1 MRRGFFLAVATAV
14 CAACAPASKI
24 APATPQAAFPKNVIV
39 LFADGTA
46 STQWEFGRYT
56 SEHLRKRPFLVT
68 DVVFRQGTL
77 GLMSTC
83 SATGMVTDSAAAATA
98 MSTGEKTH
106 NFMLSI
112 APDGKPLPTMM
123 ETAKAA
129 GLRTGLVT
137 TTAIYDA
144 SPAGF
149 SVHANDRRAFQ
160 TIVDQ
165 YRAFEPDVLMG
176 GGADYFLP
184 SPVGKRND
192 GEDVIAAFTAK
203 GYRVV
208 QNANDLADLRVSS
221 PPGGTPARLLGLFP
235 ESPQS
240 FVDRPTVAERER
252 AALSVLSRDERGFL
266 LFVENESTDNAGHAN
281 DIAGLMHALW
291 DFDDAVAVALDFQKQ
306 HPDTLVIVTGDHET
320 GGLSVTTARAAR
332 SNARI
337 VPGETELRL
346 IDRISLSLEVAA
358 DKIASAPVTSAASAA
373 ETLDQLLAMHFP
385 GFILDAELRRT
396 ILEAGQLGDAGEGR
410 RPDGR
415 DRRDAVATA
424 LARMVSRQTGFYWG
438 TSGHTTEPVVVG
450 AIGPGA
456 GIFRGYQ
463 DNTEFARHLRSLI
476 TRRSVR

>member
-1 MRRGFFLAVATAV
+1 MKRGFFVAVAIAV
-14 CAACAPASKI
+14 CTACAPTSKVSPAASVA
-24 APATPQAAFPKNVIV
+24 APSAFPKNVIV

-106 NFMLSI
+106 NFMLSVT
-112 APDGKPLPTMM
+112 PDGKPLPTMM

-184 SPVGKRND
+184 APQGKRND
-192 GEDVIAAFTAK
+192 GADVIAAFTAK

-208 QNANDLADLRVSS
+208 QQPDDLRHLGAS
-221 PPGGTPARLLGLFP
+221 RLLGLFP
-235 ESPQS
+235 ESPES

-252 AALSVLSRDERGFL
+252 AALSVLSQGDRGFL
-266 LFVENESTDNAGHAN
+266 LFVENEGTDNAGHAN

-291 DFDDAVAVALDFQKQ
+291 DFDDAVAVALEFQRQ

-337 VPGETELRL
+337 VPGDTELRL

-358 DKIASAPVTSAASAA
+358 DKVASAPAASAA
-373 ETLDQLLAMHFP
+373 ETLDSMLAMHFP
-385 GFILDAELRRT
+385 GFVLDPELRRT
-396 ILEAGQLGDAGEGR
+396 ILEAGRAGDAGEASEGPR
-410 RPDGR
+410 RDAR
-415 DRRDAVATA
+415 DRRDAIAGA

-476 TRRSVR
+476 VRRSLR